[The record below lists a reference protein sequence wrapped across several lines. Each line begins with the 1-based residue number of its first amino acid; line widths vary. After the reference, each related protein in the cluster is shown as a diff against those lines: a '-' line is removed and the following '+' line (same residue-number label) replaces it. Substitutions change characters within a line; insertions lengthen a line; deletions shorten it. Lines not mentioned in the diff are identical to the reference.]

1 VRIESWVKSSLWC
14 AYDPRSGKL
23 DDTKLMPSS
32 PVDFSQIES
41 VEVKARS
48 ADGTLV
54 PLSIIYKRGLA
65 RDGSN
70 PTLLNGYGAYGT
82 SLDPSFDPTRLAWLE
97 RGGVL
102 ALAHVRGGGEYGE
115 EWHQAGMKLTK
126 YNTIDDFIA
135 CAEYLIQEKY
145 TSAKFL
151 GGEGRSAGS
160 ITISGAITKR
170 PDLFAAGLIIGGSP
184 NVLRSEEQASG
195 PANALEFGTVKTPD
209 GFKAVEAMDAYHR
222 VKPGV
227 AYPAI
232 MLAAGIA
239 DLRVA
244 PWQSAKMTA
253 RLQADTRSG
262 KPVLL
267 RVSYDEGHG
276 FGSTKAQRDELTA
289 DKYAFLLWQFGI
301 AAYQPQP
308 ASGQSRRE

>member
-1 VRIESWVKSSLWC
+1 M
-14 AYDPRSGKL
+14 
-23 DDTKLMPSS
+23 DTKLMPAS

-41 VEVKARS
+41 IEVKARS

-54 PLSIIYKRGLA
+54 PLSIVYKRGLA

-70 PTLLNGYGAYGT
+70 PTLLTGYGAYGT

-126 YNTIDDFIA
+126 QNTIDDFIA
-135 CAEYLIQEKY
+135 CAEYLISEKY
-145 TSAKFL
+145 TSAEFL

-160 ITISGAITKR
+160 ITISGAITQR
-170 PDLFAAGLIIGGSP
+170 PDLFAAGLIIAGLP
-184 NVLRSEEQASG
+184 NVLRFEEQASG
-195 PANALEFGTVKTPD
+195 PANAAEFGTVKTPD
-209 GFKAVEAMDAYHR
+209 GFKAVHAMDAYDHVR
-222 VKPGV
+222 PGV

-232 MLAAGIA
+232 MLAAGIT

-253 RLQADTRSG
+253 RLQADSRSG

-267 RVSYDEGHG
+267 RVNYDEGHG
-276 FGSTKAQRDELTA
+276 FGSTKVQRDELLA

-301 AAYQPQP
+301 AGYQPVVGQP
-308 ASGQSRRE
+308 RQE